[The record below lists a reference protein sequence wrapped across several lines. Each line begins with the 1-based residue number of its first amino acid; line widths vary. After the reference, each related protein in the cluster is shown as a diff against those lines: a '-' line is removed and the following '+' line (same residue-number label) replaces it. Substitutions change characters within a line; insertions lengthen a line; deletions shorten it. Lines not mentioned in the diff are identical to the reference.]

1 MSLSLPSI
9 SPETTS
15 RTGKTWIHPTDCERT
30 ILFLK
35 QKYNISDMA
44 ARLAAHRL
52 ISLDEADE
60 IFSPYLRN
68 QLPDPSFLPDIE
80 LAFEHIISCL
90 VAKKPIG
97 IWGDYDVDGA
107 CSSALLVKY
116 FRALNIPVTPYI
128 PDRFQEG
135 YGPNTAGLLSLH
147 AQGIDTVFIV
157 DCGTTAFEPLE
168 KAKAQGMTIIVIDH
182 HRVAPTHPKSHALI
196 NPKRADYTGPL
207 LLQQLCA
214 GGLVFVFL
222 VGLNRYLREHNYF
235 DQNDQTEPDLYSFLD
250 LVALSTICDMMP
262 LRHLNR
268 AFVKQGLKVMRQR
281 KNVGLTCLIDSSK
294 LKDVPNAIHLG
305 YTIGPR
311 INAGGRIGDASLG
324 VRLLSCDDKPSAIQ
338 MAEELNQLNR
348 ERQGIERTTLEL
360 ALSQAKNQPQK
371 PYSFVFGEDWHEGVL
386 GIMASHIKE
395 ALYKPAFVLTA
406 KGSWLKGSVRSI
418 PGIDISDLIHQACE
432 KNLLVTGGGHPMA
445 GGLTLEREK
454 LDELLAFIDG
464 FFYECAGPKESNSV
478 NIDMAITFE
487 QLRTPDFFESLE
499 AAGPF
504 GADYAQPKFLA
515 SGLLLQNIKPFGHN
529 HLRMYGVQANGQ
541 SHAMVFFRQ
550 AEKEIGKWLLS
561 QPSHHVDCL
570 LTIQSEYRWGYQRAL
585 LIIEDIA

>member
-1 MSLSLPSI
+1 MSLALPPSI
-9 SPETTS
+9 PETHS
-15 RTGKTWIHPTDCERT
+15 RTGKIWMHPQDCERT

-35 QKYNISDMA
+35 QKYDISDMA
-44 ARLAAHRL
+44 ARLASHRL
-52 ISLDEADE
+52 MSLDEADE

-80 LAFEHIISCL
+80 LAFEHTLSCL
-90 VAKKPIG
+90 LAQKKIG

-116 FRALNIPVTPYI
+116 FRSLNIGVTPYI

-135 YGPNTAGLLSLH
+135 YGPNTAGLLALH
-147 AQGIDTVFIV
+147 EQGINTVFIV
-157 DCGTTAFEPLE
+157 DCGTTAFEPLAE
-168 KAKAQGMTIIVIDH
+168 AKKKGMTIIIIDH
-182 HRVAPTHPKSHALI
+182 HRVAPLHPENYALI

-214 GGLVFVFL
+214 GGLVFLFL
-222 VGLNRYLREHNYF
+222 VGLSRYLREHHYF
-235 DQNDQTEPDLYSFLD
+235 DQNGHTEPDLYSYLD

-262 LRHLNR
+262 LRHINR

-281 KNVGLTCLIDSSK
+281 KNIGLTCLIDASRV
-294 LKDVPNAIHLG
+294 KDVPNPIHLG

-324 VRLLSCDDKPSAIQ
+324 VRLLSCEDKAAAMQ
-338 MAEELNQLNR
+338 MAQELNQLNQ
-348 ERQGIERTTLEL
+348 ERQAIERTTLE
-360 ALSQAKNQPQK
+360 QAMAQARMQLEK
-371 PYSFVFGEDWHEGVL
+371 PYIFVFGDHWHEGVL
-386 GIMASHIKE
+386 GIMASHVKE
-395 ALYKPAFVLTA
+395 AFFKPSFVLTA
-406 KGSWLKGSVRSI
+406 KGSWLKGSVRSV
-418 PGIDISDLIHQACE
+418 PGIDISDLIHRASE

-445 GGLTLEREK
+445 GGLTVEREK
-454 LDELLAFIDG
+454 LPQLLAFIDS
-464 FFYECAGPKESNSV
+464 FFQECEPAPESPAIP
-478 NIDMAITFE
+478 IDMAVTFE
-487 QLRTPDFFESLE
+487 QLRSPEFFQALE
-499 AAGPF
+499 CVGPF
-504 GADYAQPKFLA
+504 GADYPQPKFLA
-515 SGLLLQNIKPFGHN
+515 SNLMLEHVKPFGYN

-561 QPSHHVDCL
+561 KPSHRVDCL
-570 LTIQSEYRWGYQRAL
+570 LSIQSEYRWGYQRAL